1 MVDWLGYRP
10 PLSVVAGLIGLEVA
24 YLLCVGVYRD
34 RLAGARPVPVLKRVA
49 FSSGVLVMLLALT
62 TPLDTIGDAYLF
74 TAHMVQHLLLTL
86 GAAPLLLAGTPGW
99 LLRLVLSAVKFAT
112 VVGFFMHLRF
122 DNPLFLAVFGFGLA
136 VAGSVITAF
145 MFLFGQYPQPPH
157 G

>member
-1 MVDWLGYRP
+1 MIATLIP
-10 PLSVVAGLIGLEVA
+10 MSVATVHFWGRGALVAASIL
-24 YLLCVGVYRD
+24 
-34 RLAGARPVPVLKRVA
+34 
-49 FSSGVLVMLLALT
+49 
-62 TPLDTIGDAYLF
+62 
-74 TAHMVQHLLLTL
+74 
-86 GAAPLLLAGTPGW
+86 
-99 LLRLVLSAVKFAT
+99 LVLSAVKFAT